1 MKRTA
6 CITGAS
12 SGIGEEFARQL
23 AKKHYDLILVA
34 RSRDKLEA
42 LAAQVE
48 RDHGVSCEILPCD
61 LSKIDECRWLLR
73 LLNKRGLYLL
83 VNCAGFGD
91 IGYFHE
97 TSPEKNLEMVD
108 VNVRALHLLTKGVLP
123 DLVARDSGY
132 ILNVA
137 SLAGLMPGGP
147 LMTTY
152 YATKAYVVS
161 LTNSIS
167 HELKMTGSKVRISAL
182 CPGPVDTNF
191 NDVAGVSFALRGMQA
206 DRCVAYCLRQMDRGR
221 CIIVPGALT
230 RLAATAARIAPRSL
244 VLSIVAG
251 AQKRKLR

>member
-23 AKKHYDLILVA
+23 AQKHYDLILVA
-34 RSRDKLEA
+34 RSKDKLDA
-42 LAAQVE
+42 LAEEITAQYDVN
-48 RDHGVSCEILPCD
+48 CEVLPCD
-61 LSKIDECRWLLR
+61 LGKIDECKWLLR

-83 VNCAGFGD
+83 INCAGFGD

-97 TSPEKNLEMVD
+97 SSQEKNLEMID

-123 DLVARDSGY
+123 DFIARDSGY

-137 SLAGLMPGGP
+137 SLAGLLPGGP

-161 LTNSIS
+161 LTSSVS
-167 HELKMTGSKVRISAL
+167 HELKMLGSKVRISAL

-191 NDVAGVSFALRGMQA
+191 NDVAGVSFALRGMHA
-206 DRCVAYCLRQMDRGR
+206 KSCVRYCLKQMDKGKR
-221 CIIVPGALT
+221 IIVPGVFT
-230 RLAATAARIAPRSL
+230 KLAAVAPHFLPRSL
-244 VLSIVAG
+244 VLTIVAG
-251 AQKRKLR
+251 MQRRKLG